1 MRTTLNL
8 DDDVYQL
15 VRQYAESRSQPL
27 GKAVS
32 ELVKRGLN
40 SSLRTKLVNGFHVLE
55 LPPDTPPV
63 TTEHV
68 KHMEAESERVMVW
81 TTRAI
86 KLCSNFT

>member
-15 VRQYAESRSQPL
+15 VRQYAENRSQPL
-27 GKAVS
+27 GKVVS

-40 SSLRTKLVNGFHVLE
+40 SPLRTKLVNGFHVLE
-55 LPPDTPPV
+55 LPPDTAPV

-68 KHMEAESERVMVW
+68 KRIRAESE
-81 TTRAI
+81 
-86 KLCSNFT
+86 

>member
-8 DDDVYQL
+8 DDDVYEI

-32 ELVKRGLN
+32 ELVRRGLN
-40 SSLRTKLVNGFHVLE
+40 SPLRTQLVNGFHVLE

-63 TTEHV
+63 TSEHV
-68 KHMEAESERVMVW
+68 KRVEAESE
-81 TTRAI
+81 
-86 KLCSNFT
+86 

>member
-8 DDDVYQL
+8 DDDIYEF
-15 VRQYAESRSQPL
+15 VRQYAESRSQTL

-40 SSLRTKLVNGFHVLE
+40 SPLRTKLVNGFHVLE

-63 TTEHV
+63 TPEHV
-68 KHMEAESERVMVW
+68 KRVEAESE
-81 TTRAI
+81 
-86 KLCSNFT
+86 

>member
-1 MRTTLNL
+1 MALTSRRIRRIIEYLCAPLSTS
-8 DDDVYQL
+8 DDDVYEL

-40 SSLRTKLVNGFHVLE
+40 SPLRTKLVNGFQVLE

-68 KHMEAESERVMVW
+68 KRIEAESE
-81 TTRAI
+81 
-86 KLCSNFT
+86 

>member
-1 MRTTLNL
+1 MHTTLNL

-15 VRQYAESRSQPL
+15 VRHYAESRSQPL

-40 SSLRTKLVNGFHVLE
+40 SPRRTKLVNGFHVLE

-63 TTEHV
+63 TMEHL
-68 KHMEAESERVMVW
+68 KCIETESE
-81 TTRAI
+81 
-86 KLCSNFT
+86 

>member
-8 DDDVYQL
+8 DDDVYRL
-15 VRQYAESRSQPL
+15 VRHYAESRSQPL

-40 SSLRTKLVNGFHVLE
+40 SPLRTKLVNGFHVLE

-68 KHMEAESERVMVW
+68 KRIEAESE
-81 TTRAI
+81 
-86 KLCSNFT
+86 

>member
-1 MRTTLNL
+1 MRTTFNL
-8 DDDVYQL
+8 DDDVYEL

-40 SSLRTKLVNGFHVLE
+40 APLRTKLVNGFHVLE

-63 TTEHV
+63 TSEHV
-68 KHMEAESERVMVW
+68 KRVAAESE
-81 TTRAI
+81 
-86 KLCSNFT
+86 